1 MHDLFTSALL
11 IQVPEG
17 SQAAPASPSGGQ
29 AASSEG
35 GASTEAG
42 STNGTQS
49 EPSAFTSMLPL
60 LVIGVI
66 FWFLLIGPERK
77 RRKKQQQM
85 ITALKKGDEVITTA
99 GLYGEVVQIQDQVV
113 TLKVAEGVRMK
124 FSLQAVQGLVGG
136 EEEPAK

>member
-1 MHDLFTSALL
+1 MQDLFTSALL
-11 IQVPEG
+11 LQVPEG
-17 SQAAPASPSGGQ
+17 SQAAPAAPS
-29 AASSEG
+29 ASSAG
-35 GASTEAG
+35 DATTEAG
-42 STNGTQS
+42 AATGEGGGAQT
-49 EPSAFTSMLPL
+49 EPGMFSGMLPL

-85 ITALKKGDEVITTA
+85 ISELKKGDEVITTA

-113 TLKVAEGVRMK
+113 TLKVADGVRMK
-124 FSLQAVQGLVGG
+124 FSLQAVQGLVSG